1 MQSCAIKWKTVV
13 TVAVLMAVTF
23 MLAAPVAV
31 GADDAMEESA
41 FISIRRYD
49 GINPANKDE
58 IENITRE
65 GFVPILRESDGFIG
79 YYVVFAAEDVVVAIN
94 LFESREQSLAS
105 NELAREF
112 VVESLA
118 PLVPNPPQIVE
129 GSVDIGFVEMLD
141 GMVENAISS
150 LHASVRIYDEFDT
163 DDRDDFV
170 ATVED
175 GFLPL
180 MRETDGFFGYYLM
193 NDGGGNLAAIS
204 IFDSE
209 DSALASNEKARDFV
223 AESLTAFLPNA
234 PSVTS
239 GRVGIAV
246 LADANAGAN
255 LIDDMMKDEGVFV
268 SIRVYDDVDP
278 MDQDELVRI
287 IAEGFLPIM
296 RESDGFVG
304 YYLLPADDK
313 LAAIS
318 MFDSAVQASSST
330 EAARAFVAES
340 LAPLLPNAPM
350 IIEGMV
356 DLSTQMFIKVSDPAD
371 LITPMYGALR
381 IYSNYDMSR
390 LDEANELVE
399 TILLPAQID
408 AVGLFSYLSMN
419 DGVDN
424 VVGLSVLFSEEDA
437 SAANEIAAAFVAEH
451 LADWL
456 PDDPLRIN
464 GRMGVV
470 ALKAIVEGMNLAEWT
485 LDG

>member
-1 MQSCAIKWKTVV
+1 MQSCAIKWKKIVI
-13 TVAVLMAVTF
+13 VAVLMAVIF

-58 IENITRE
+58 IENIARE
-65 GFVPILRESDGFIG
+65 GFVPILRGSDGFIG
-79 YYVVFAAEDVVVAIN
+79 YYVVFAAEDVLVAIN

-141 GMVENAISS
+141 GMSENAISS
-150 LHASVRIYDEFDT
+150 LHASVRIYDGFDMST
-163 DDRDDFV
+163 LDDFV
-170 ATVED
+170 SIADE

-193 NDGGGNLAAIS
+193 NNGAGIVAAIS
-204 IFDSE
+204 IFDTE
-209 DSALASNEKARDFV
+209 DSALASNAKARDFV
-223 AESLTAFLPNA
+223 AEYLTAFLPSA

-255 LIDDMMKDEGVFV
+255 LIDDMMMDEGVFA
-268 SIRVYDDVDP
+268 SIRVYDGVDP

-318 MFDSAVQASSST
+318 MFDSAEQASSST

-381 IYSNYDMSR
+381 IYSSYDMSR
-390 LDEANELVE
+390 LDEANDLVE

-408 AVGLFSYLSMN
+408 AVGLFSYFSMN

-424 VVGLSVLFSEEDA
+424 VVGLSVLFSEENA

-470 ALKAIVEGMNLAEWT
+470 ALEAIVEGMNLAEWT